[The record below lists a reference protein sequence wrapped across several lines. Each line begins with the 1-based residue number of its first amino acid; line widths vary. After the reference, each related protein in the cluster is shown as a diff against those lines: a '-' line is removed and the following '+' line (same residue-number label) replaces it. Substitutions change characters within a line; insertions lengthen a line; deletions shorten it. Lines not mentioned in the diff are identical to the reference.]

1 MKRNWLI
8 GCFAIAVLLFT
19 SISSIAQTSSPS
31 PTGALGVPVAPIP
44 VDPSLPANRPAI
56 PTASPSPSPTASPK
70 ASPTATPPLIPIAPT
85 VTPSLPVA
93 PTAPPLPLSGD
104 YKDPNNRFMIGILKD
119 YKVSPLAGTVLIEAP
134 DGNLAYSVLAQP
146 QSQLGVT
153 SGVIPNDAL
162 VTAAQNAFRQG
173 EGFQTG
179 DVRSIPGG
187 VQIDWTG
194 NLTIA
199 GQTQPVGGVIL
210 ARQANNSVLLVL
222 IAATNA
228 GGDRVLSAASALSNS
243 LRVS

>member
-1 MKRNWLI
+1 MKRSWLI
-8 GCFAIAVLLFT
+8 GCFAVAVLLFT
-19 SISSIAQTSSPS
+19 TLSSIAQTPSPS

-44 VDPSLPANRPAI
+44 VDPSLPSNRPAL
-56 PTASPSPSPTASPK
+56 PTASPSPTASPQ
-70 ASPTATPPLIPIAPT
+70 ASPTATPPVIPIAP
-85 VTPSLPVA
+85 VTPSLPA
-93 PTAPPLPLSGD
+93 AATAQPLPVSGD
-104 YKDPNNRFMIGILKD
+104 YKDPNNRFTVGILQG

-153 SGVIPNDAL
+153 GGVIPNEAL

-179 DVRSIPGG
+179 EVRSIPGG

-210 ARQANNSVLLVL
+210 ARQANNNVLLAL
-222 IAATNA
+222 IAATNV
-228 GGDRVLSAASALSNS
+228 GGDRILGAASALSDS
-243 LRVS
+243 LRAS

>member
-8 GCFAIAVLLFT
+8 GCFAVAVLLFT
-19 SISSIAQTSSPS
+19 ALSSIAQTPSPS

-56 PTASPSPSPTASPK
+56 PTASPSPKASPK
-70 ASPTATPPLIPIAPT
+70 ASSTAPPPVIPIAP
-85 VTPSLPVA
+85 VPSLPAA
-93 PTAPPLPLSGD
+93 PTASPLPVSGD
-104 YKDPNNRFMIGILKD
+104 YKDPNNRFIIGILQG

-153 SGVIPNDAL
+153 SSVIPNEAL

-179 DVRSIPGG
+179 EVRSIPSG

-210 ARQANNSVLLVL
+210 VRQANNSVLLVL

-228 GGDRVLSAASALSNS
+228 GGDRVLGAASALSNS
-243 LRVS
+243 LRAS

>member
-1 MKRNWLI
+1 MKRSWLI
-8 GCFAIAVLLFT
+8 GCFAVTVLLFT
-19 SISSIAQTSSPS
+19 TLSSIAQTPAPS

-56 PTASPSPSPTASPK
+56 PTASPSPTASPK
-70 ASPTATPPLIPIAPT
+70 ASPTATPPFIPIAPT
-85 VTPSLPVA
+85 VAPSLPIA
-93 PTAPPLPLSGD
+93 PAAPPLPVSGD
-104 YKDPNNRFMIGILKD
+104 YKDPNNLFIIGILKD

-179 DVRSIPGG
+179 EVRSIPGG

-199 GQTQPVGGVIL
+199 GRTQPVGGVIL

-228 GGDRVLSAASALSNS
+228 GGDRVLGAASALSNS

>member
-1 MKRNWLI
+1 MKRSWLI
-8 GCFAIAVLLFT
+8 GYFVAVVLLITTF
-19 SISSIAQTSSPS
+19 SSIAQTPSPS

-56 PTASPSPSPTASPK
+56 PTASPSPSAKPSPG
-70 ASPTATPPLIPIAPT
+70 ATPSPPIPLPAIAPI
-85 VTPSLPVA
+85 PSLPAA
-93 PTAPPLPLSGD
+93 PTAPTLSVSGD
-104 YKDPNNRFMIGILKD
+104 YRDPNNHFIVAILKD

-146 QSQLGVT
+146 QAQLGVA
-153 SGVIPNDAL
+153 SSVIPNEAL

-179 DVRSIPGG
+179 EVRSIPGG

-210 ARQANNSVLLVL
+210 ARQAKDSVLLAL
-222 IAATNA
+222 IAATTV
-228 GGDRVLSAASALSNS
+228 GGDRVLGAASTLSNS
-243 LRVS
+243 LRAS

>member
-19 SISSIAQTSSPS
+19 SISSMAQTPSPS

-56 PTASPSPSPTASPK
+56 PTASPSPTASPK
-70 ASPTATPPLIPIAPT
+70 AAPTAKPPVIPIAPA
-85 VTPSLPVA
+85 PALPAA
-93 PTAPPLPLSGD
+93 PTAPALPVSGD
-104 YKDPNNRFMIGILKD
+104 YKDPNNRFVVGILQG

-146 QSQLGVT
+146 QAQLGVT
-153 SGVIPNDAL
+153 GSVIPNEAL

-179 DVRSIPGG
+179 EVRSIPGG

-210 ARQANNSVLLVL
+210 ARQASNSVLLVL

-228 GGDRVLSAASALSNS
+228 GGDRVLGAASAISNS
-243 LRVS
+243 LRA

>member
-1 MKRNWLI
+1 MKRHWLI
-8 GCFAIAVLLFT
+8 GCFAVAVFLFT
-19 SISSIAQTSSPS
+19 AISSMAQTPSPS

-70 ASPTATPPLIPIAPT
+70 ASPTATPPVVPIAP
-85 VTPSLPVA
+85 VPSLPAA
-93 PTAPPLPLSGD
+93 PIASPLPTSGD
-104 YKDPNNRFMIGILKD
+104 YKDPNNRFMVGILRG

-153 SGVIPNDAL
+153 GGVIPNEAL
-162 VTAAQNAFRQG
+162 VTTAQNAFRQG

-179 DVRSIPGG
+179 EVRSIPGG

-210 ARQANNSVLLVL
+210 AKQANNSVLLVL

-228 GGDRVLSAASALSNS
+228 GGDRVLGAASAISNS
-243 LRVS
+243 LRAS